1 MSEPYFDD
9 LQHSDDDEDAEEPED
24 DAVRSVACES
34 TPCYTHHSDAQREE
48 DHTNDVLDDEG
59 SDPGNAAQ
67 SECVRVSNR
76 DMLRVVRERHV
87 ETRNAAASV
96 RQSTY
101 VSHVE
106 VHSHRGRAKEMRSVH
121 RHSPI
126 MTAAAHTRP
135 TRMGRV
141 LVRESLRA
149 YIGHCNL
156 PGTIPL
162 HLTLTLPYL
171 HGANTRSTGSST
183 WKRAAGRRGW
193 TPAC

>member
-1 MSEPYFDD
+1 MLFEAALSHSTVRRVRQYCRGGRNGGEGRRRRREANKQRVSEPYFDD

-87 ETRNAAASV
+87 ETHDTQPR
-96 RQSTY
+96 R
-101 VSHVE
+101 
-106 VHSHRGRAKEMRSVH
+106 
-121 RHSPI
+121 
-126 MTAAAHTRP
+126 
-135 TRMGRV
+135 
-141 LVRESLRA
+141 LV
-149 YIGHCNL
+149 
-156 PGTIPL
+156 
-162 HLTLTLPYL
+162 
-171 HGANTRSTGSST
+171 
-183 WKRAAGRRGW
+183 
-193 TPAC
+193 